1 MFRNEF
7 LRVLLLTSAMIG
19 VFTIPAGIVHAQDAP
34 YAPLGMDDLENLAGP
49 VALYPDAVLAQVL
62 TASTYP
68 LDVVAAAQW
77 LDAGN
82 NPATVD
88 SQPWDDS
95 VKGLI
100 NFPDILHYMA
110 SNVDWMNS
118 LGDAFINQSA
128 DVMTAVQDLRAEA
141 LSNGSLVSDDNQQ
154 VVQNGNIIQII
165 PANPETI
172 YIPIYDPAVIYV
184 RRTPLRFDHGYRVG
198 LWLDHDLDWVDHR
211 IYTGNWGANRPWWHP
226 EVRGGHPT
234 LDYTRIRPGDFHA
247 TGAVRSNAWQRD
259 EHRPAP
265 VFPVHAPV
273 RPPDRRP
280 GTGYPP
286 SARAEVHAPARPEEH
301 APARPEEHAPAHPP
315 PPERTPEH
323 AAPAPRPAPEAH
335 PAPAAPRDVRGAVE
349 ARNSQR
355 GSESRARATPAP
367 ARPAPAPAARPSE
380 PAHGGAG
387 GEHR

>member
-1 MFRNEF
+1 M
-7 LRVLLLTSAMIG
+7 
-19 VFTIPAGIVHAQDAP
+19 
-34 YAPLGMDDLENLAGP
+34 LAE
-49 VALYPDAVLAQVL
+49 VL

-82 NPATVD
+82 NPANVG

-95 VKGLI
+95 IKGLV

-141 LSNGSLVSDDNQQ
+141 LFNGSLLSDANQQ

-165 PANPETI
+165 PANPDTI

-198 LWLDHDLDWVDHR
+198 PWLDHDLDWVDHR

-247 TGAVRSNAWQRD
+247 TGAIRSNAWQRD

-265 VFPVHAPV
+265 VFPARARFVPRTGVPEPDIRQPPV
-273 RPPDRRP
+273 RGMRRLERKSMRLCVLKNMCLRILKNMRLRILKNMCP
-280 GTGYPP
+280 RILKNMR
-286 SARAEVHAPARPEEH
+286 RASCAG
-301 APARPEEHAPAHPP
+301 
-315 PPERTPEH
+315 RT
-323 AAPAPRPAPEAH
+323 
-335 PAPAAPRDVRGAVE
+335 
-349 ARNSQR
+349 
-355 GSESRARATPAP
+355 RARARCSSAACCSRSPV
-367 ARPAPAPAARPSE
+367 RSRRAARCERS
-380 PAHGGAG
+380 G
-387 GEHR
+387 